1 MVKRLVF
8 ITEEQSKV
16 SFLQGLLPRLPA
28 IEGIPCEFQAA
39 EGYPDIRRLV
49 RAITRDWRDP
59 NMRFI
64 VLCDQD
70 SQNCEER
77 KAALLEQVAPHRRPH
92 TLVRVVC
99 QELESWYL
107 GDRTSVEELNLKIS
121 EQSDFLFVSSHPDE
135 VPSPAELIT
144 KATKRRKRQLAQA
157 IGPVVDFDSNRSHS
171 LQVFLTGIER
181 LLAS

>member
-16 SFLQGLLPRLPA
+16 TFLQGLPPRVPE
-28 IEGIPCEFQAA
+28 IQDVPREFQTA
-39 EGYPDIRRLV
+39 EGYPDIRYLV
-49 RAITRDWRDP
+49 RRVTRDWRDH

-70 SQNCEER
+70 SQNCIER
-77 KAALLEQVAPHRRPH
+77 KTALMEQVAGHRRQQ

-99 QELESWYL
+99 RELESWYL
-107 GDRTSVEELNLKIS
+107 GDPESVQELNIRIGRSQEHLSMILEPDALGNPS
-121 EQSDFLFVSSHPDE
+121 EI
-135 VPSPAELIT
+135 IT
-144 KATKRRKRQLAQA
+144 RATRLRKRQLAQA
-157 IGPVVDFDSNRSHS
+157 IGPVLDYTNSRSQS
-171 LQVFLTGIER
+171 LQVFLSGLQR